1 MRRIEAGTHQR
12 SNRGRPR
19 DGNSSSC
26 SGSSKP
32 SRKNYEGGGGGVET
46 LDRTEGHKRCALRI
60 GGILSLNNGTAP
72 AWPTIPPQAV
82 GTRMRVI
89 RDQMGHV
96 DA

>member
-1 MRRIEAGTHQR
+1 METVRAAAGARNPRGKIMR
-12 SNRGRPR
+12 
-19 DGNSSSC
+19 
-26 SGSSKP
+26 
-32 SRKNYEGGGGGVET
+32 EGEGET

-60 GGILSLNNGTAP
+60 GGILSLNNGTTP

-96 DA
+96 DASWA